1 MVIHAVGST
10 IRLMTLQR
18 AEFTWLIF
26 SIQGSIAFLPYTI
39 RPLTEKPGGFTGVDQ
54 FIGFL
59 VNDINTLRSVI
70 GNTAE
75 QNGVFRHSGE
85 NSIKPHRVC
94 FRSNPAAAYV
104 NPHQM
109 PVLMPDPAG
118 NIHDPSAIDRTAR
131 CR

>member
-59 VNDINTLRSVI
+59 VNDAPQCHWQYCGTEWRLQ
-70 GNTAE
+70 T
-75 QNGVFRHSGE
+75 FR
-85 NSIKPHRVC
+85 
-94 FRSNPAAAYV
+94 
-104 NPHQM
+104 
-109 PVLMPDPAG
+109 
-118 NIHDPSAIDRTAR
+118 
-131 CR
+131 